1 MERQAIAIDESII
14 GRKDRNDISKVTKD
28 GFNRKDAMRLMTA
41 ILISTLSAV
50 TAAKA
55 EQTYYATIVVTE
67 FDAHLQ
73 PILDKDGHQR
83 QSYYCLLWRPS
94 WVVDVKNEYIL
105 SSDNK
110 FYRAIAYHVDPQSH
124 ILTVDQLA
132 APKVVVIADSTGTK
146 LAPLGGTEAFTPNF
160 QIQMSPE
167 PQSDSPCTQ
176 ADWQT
181 ALNNLQ
187 VLAINPPPA
196 VGVGGG
202 GGYNPF
208 SGPTY
213 QGHHA
218 TSGSPQVIC
227 PSGATHGAAG
237 YCYR

>member
-1 MERQAIAIDESII
+1 
-14 GRKDRNDISKVTKD
+14 
-28 GFNRKDAMRLMTA
+28 MRLITA
-41 ILISTLSAV
+41 VLISTLSAV

-55 EQTYYATIVVTE
+55 EQTYYAAIVVTDY
-67 FDAHLQ
+67 DAQSQ

-83 QSYYCLLWRPS
+83 HSYYCLLWRPS

-132 APKVVVIADSTGTK
+132 APKVAVIADSTGTK

-187 VLAINPPPA
+187 VVAINPAPNVQPMI
-196 VGVGGG
+196 
-202 GGYNPF
+202 PSHML

-227 PSGATHGAAG
+227 PSDATHGAAG